1 MDLEDKLREDIINI
15 LSKSTQKNIMLEE
28 IKNLQTSLQ
37 SQI

>member
-15 LSKSTQKNIMLEE
+15 LSKTTQKNIMLEE